1 MSVFA
6 FFARFAHINSESLM
20 DNLHA
25 YWRMEYVSV
34 PKEEREEANPF
45 VSLPNL
51 GDDRKALLV
60 HRSTHCYLVLNKFPY
75 NAGHLLVVPYRE
87 VALLSDLDKE
97 ERIDFMDMIIFAQ
110 ELLVRGLRPNAFN
123 VGMNLGTEAGAGIPE
138 HLHCHVVPRWKA
150 DVNFMPVIA
159 KTRVLPEALDV
170 MWGKLSEQVAE
181 MTA

>member
-1 MSVFA
+1 
-6 FFARFAHINSESLM
+6 M

-25 YWRMEYVSV
+25 YWRMEYVSA
-34 PKEEREEANPF
+34 PQEGREKSNPF
-45 VSLPNL
+45 ASIPHL

-60 HRSTHCYLVLNKFPY
+60 YRSNHCYVVLNKFPY

-87 VALLSDLDKE
+87 VARLSDLDSS
-97 ERIDFMDMIIFAQ
+97 EREDFMKMLIFAQ
-110 ELLVRGLRPNAFN
+110 ELLERALRPDGFN
-123 VGMNLGTEAGAGIPE
+123 LGMNLGTEAGAGIPE

-170 MWGKLSEQVAE
+170 MWEKLSEHASE
-181 MTA
+181 MTAERRS

>member
-1 MSVFA
+1 
-6 FFARFAHINSESLM
+6 M

-34 PKEEREEANPF
+34 PKKERRSSPF
-45 VSLPNL
+45 ATIPTL
-51 GDDRKALLV
+51 GDDRKALLL
-60 HRSTHCYLVLNKFPY
+60 HRSSHCYIVLNKFPY
-75 NAGHLLVVPYRE
+75 NAGHLLVVPFRE
-87 VALLSDLDKE
+87 VSTLSDLSME
-97 ERIDFMDMIIFAQ
+97 ERSDFMDILVFAQ
-110 ELLVRGLRPNAFN
+110 QLLERALHPDGFN
-123 VGMNLGTEAGAGIPE
+123 VGMNLGMEAGAGIPE

-170 MWGKLSEQVAE
+170 MWEKLSHHVAE

>member
-1 MSVFA
+1 
-6 FFARFAHINSESLM
+6 
-20 DNLHA
+20 
-25 YWRMEYVSV
+25 MEYVSV
-34 PKEEREEANPF
+34 PKEEREHANPF
-45 VSLPNL
+45 VTIPLL

-60 HRSTHCYLVLNKFPY
+60 HRSTHCYVVLNKFPY

-87 VALLSDLDKE
+87 VALLGDLNED
-97 ERIDFMDMIIFAQ
+97 ERVDFMEMIIFSQ
-110 ELLVRGLRPNAFN
+110 ELLERALRPDGFN
-123 VGMNLGTEAGAGIPE
+123 VGMNIGADAGAGIPE

-170 MWGKLSEQVAE
+170 MWEKLIGHVED